1 MSDNAGVPDSQSTEK
16 PLALSPP
23 VAAGSPSVAAPA
35 DLSSAPASPNVAPAS
50 VLSSA
55 AASPNVATPRA
66 ELPAAALTAA
76 SPRPASLP
84 AALVITADDELK
96 RVRLVRMK
104 LTATGML
111 VVVAIL
117 FVLSGMYESHWPW
130 LAWVR
135 AFSEAAMVGGI
146 ADWFAVTA
154 LFRHPL
160 GIPIPHTAIVAAR
173 KDRIGKALGNFV
185 QRNFLTRDV
194 VASKLYNMKL
204 GERAARWLAEP
215 EHSHRLAQHVA
226 RGLSGAIN
234 VLKDDDVQA
243 LVDRGVISRLRN
255 VHAAPLVARL
265 FEMLTDDGR
274 HHALLNEGIRVVAR
288 FVDENDEM
296 IRDRVKK
303 ESPWWVPGLIEHK
316 MQDRVISGLEKTL
329 NDIAVDPAHP
339 LRQRYEEAVVK
350 FVDSLRTNPDVIAKA
365 EQIKLDILSHPAVGE
380 FSRSVWGDVKER
392 VTNYAGRIASTQ
404 QQEPDQIEKW
414 LSNLGRAVIS
424 DPALSAKMDGWIV
437 ELVTYAVEQA
447 RDEVA
452 QLIASTVAAWDAQAT
467 SRKIE
472 LQIGRDLQFIRINGT
487 IVGGMVGVLLHAFA
501 VFV

>member
-1 MSDNAGVPDSQSTEK
+1 MPI
-16 PLALSPP
+16 
-23 VAAGSPSVAAPA
+23 
-35 DLSSAPASPNVAPAS
+35 
-50 VLSSA
+50 
-55 AASPNVATPRA
+55 
-66 ELPAAALTAA
+66 
-76 SPRPASLP
+76 P

-104 LTATGML
+104 VFATGML
-111 VVVAIL
+111 VLVAIL
-117 FVLSGMYESHWPW
+117 FVLSSHYETRWHW
-130 LAWVR
+130 LVWVR

-160 GIPIPHTAIVAAR
+160 GIPIPHTAIVASR

-226 RGLSGAIN
+226 RGLSGAVN

-243 LVDRGVISRLRN
+243 LVDRGVISRLRS
-255 VHAAPLVARL
+255 VKAAPLVARA

-274 HHALLNEGIRVVAR
+274 HHALLNEGIRVMAR
-288 FVDENDEM
+288 FVDENDEL
-296 IRDRVKK
+296 IRDKVKK
-303 ESPWWVPGLIEHK
+303 ESPWWVPGFAENRI
-316 MQDRVISGLEKTL
+316 QDKIVSGLEKTL
-329 NDIAVDPAHP
+329 NDIAVDPTHP

-365 EQIKLDILSHPAVGE
+365 EQIKLDVLSHPAVGE
-380 FSRSVWGDVKER
+380 FSREVWSDVKTR
-392 VTNYAGRIASTQ
+392 ITNYAEKRANEQ
-404 QQEPDQIEKW
+404 EREPDQIEKW

-447 RDEVA
+447 REEVA
-452 QLIASTVAAWDAQAT
+452 QLISATVAAWDAQAT

-487 IVGGMVGVLLHAFA
+487 IVGGMVGVLLYAA
-501 VFV
+501 TLM